1 MEVMPQIEP
10 QSLADLTAMVDRAIK
25 ETGRS
30 ADDAVSYAALFVA
43 KAGKRDAKKGKKNR
57 ESISNPL
64 WEQTKWA
71 LRNKKRGRTLSN
83 QDQALISSD
92 KPPSPFLIVRHRQ
105 SSKKPLLL
113 PSYEKKDTRRVIERI
128 ELSNKTWGVMVG
140 KAGALKGGTN
150 QVSSG
155 RRYKVAKYEEKL
167 GDSAG
172 STVVR
177 LVNKLTY
184 QEDAYPG
191 ITNRAVRE
199 GTLAL
204 GRKLDNRLNEMA
216 RRANR

>member
-83 QDQALISSD
+83 QDEALTQNTMNT
-92 KPPSPFLIVRHRQ
+92 SPFLIVRHRQ
-105 SSKKPLLL
+105 NDQKPQLI
-113 PSYEKKDTRRVIERI
+113 PSYVKKDPRRAIVRQG
-128 ELSNKTWGVMVG
+128 LSKQIWGIMVG
-140 KAGALKGGTN
+140 KAGALK
-150 QVSSG
+150 SG
-155 RRYKVAKYEEKL
+155 QSTSNGKSYRITKYEEKL

-172 STVVR
+172 SIVVR

>member
-83 QDQALISSD
+83 QDEALTQNTMNT
-92 KPPSPFLIVRHRQ
+92 SPFLIVRHRQ
-105 SSKKPLLL
+105 NDQKPQLI
-113 PSYEKKDTRRVIERI
+113 PSYVKKDPRRVIHRRGMAKNI
-128 ELSNKTWGVMVG
+128 WNVMYW
-140 KAGALKGGTN
+140 KAAALKGDTPSSTGGK
-150 QVSSG
+150 QYRVS
-155 RRYKVAKYEEKL
+155 KYEEKY
-167 GDSAG
+167 GDSGG
-172 STVVR
+172 STAIR
-177 LVNKLTY
+177 LVNKLGY
-184 QEDAYPG
+184 QYSAYPG
-191 ITNRAVRE
+191 IENKIVRE
-199 GTLAL
+199 ATLAL
-204 GRKLDNRLNEMA
+204 GRKLENYVNEMIA
-216 RRANR
+216 RANR